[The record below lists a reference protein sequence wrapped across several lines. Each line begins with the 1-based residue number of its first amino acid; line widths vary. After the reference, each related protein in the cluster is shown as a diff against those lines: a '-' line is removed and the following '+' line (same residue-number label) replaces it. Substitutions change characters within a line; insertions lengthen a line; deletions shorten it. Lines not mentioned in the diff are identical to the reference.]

1 MCGFLGQIRANDF
14 VDKSKFNC
22 ALELISHRGPDAT
35 NIKPV
40 SEHAYFGH
48 HRLAI
53 LDLDQASN
61 QPFESS
67 CGNFLLIYNGEIYNY
82 IELRK
87 YLESQGANFRTK
99 SDTEVLLQGLIL
111 FGIDFVKKLEGMFSF
126 GFIDIQKKKL
136 ICARDAF
143 GIKPFYYEYNKG
155 GLVFSSEI
163 SPIKYL
169 TGQGQ
174 VNRRVLEDFLL
185 DGSYDHLGETFFSH
199 IKSLGSGEYIDYCLD
214 TNQYQVHKW
223 FINESTSINTSNYN
237 ETVLQTREILIDSVR
252 KHLRSDVPISLAL
265 SGGLDSS
272 GVTGI
277 VRHLF
282 PNLEIQT
289 FSYVPDD
296 VNISEENW
304 IDLVASHNNLESHK
318 VKFHYSKGIDDII
331 STVKAHQEPF
341 GSSSMVAQYK
351 VFESVKASGIKVTM
365 DGQGADELFCGYTG
379 YLSNTI
385 ITLLRQRRVTKL
397 IKILKVAIGHKGI
410 KFVLKAISLSG
421 IQVLPYEI
429 SNFIAR
435 YLQSRF
441 LLSCFYDDPSIG
453 SRTTILSLRM
463 NSRRLR
469 SYLNFATFDHGLPSL
484 LRHADR
490 NSMAHSIESRVPYL
504 HAPLFKYLSTI
515 PEVFLFGNQNRPK
528 GLLFDVLE
536 PFIPK
541 RLYNRSDKIG
551 FFADEWKLLH
561 NNTNDI
567 IDHFDNKLDLASL
580 NISRAKELVFRASK
594 DKNFYQPY
602 YWRIVIAVLWA
613 TYCNTNKRLR

>member
-1 MCGFLGQIRANDF
+1 MCGFLGQISANDF
-14 VDKSKFNC
+14 VDKSKFNS
-22 ALELISHRGPDAT
+22 ALELISYRGPDAA
-35 NIKPV
+35 NIKSL
-40 SEHAYFGH
+40 SENAYFGH

-67 CGNFLLIYNGEIYNY
+67 CGNFFLIYNGEIYNY

-87 YLESQGANFRTK
+87 YLEGQGANFRTK

-111 FGIDFVKKLEGMFSF
+111 FGIDFIKKLEGMFGF

-143 GIKPFYYEYNKG
+143 GIKPCYYEYYKG

-163 SPIKYL
+163 SPIRYL
-169 TGQGQ
+169 TGQGK
-174 VNRRVLEDFLL
+174 VNRKVLEDFLL

-199 IKSLGSGEYIDYCLD
+199 IKSLGSGEYLDYCLD
-214 TNQYQVHKW
+214 TNQYQIHKW
-223 FINESTSINTSNYN
+223 FLQEGTAINTLNYN
-237 ETVLQTREILIDSVR
+237 EAVLQTREILIDSVH

-282 PNLEIQT
+282 PNSEIQT
-289 FSYVPDD
+289 FSYVPED

-304 IDLVASHNNLESHK
+304 IDLVASHNNLESNK
-318 VKFHYSKGIDDII
+318 VKFQFSKGIDDII

-351 VFESVKASGIKVTM
+351 VFESVKASGIKVTL

-385 ITLLRQRRVTKL
+385 ISLLRQRRFSKL
-397 IKILKVAIGHKGI
+397 VKILKVAIGDKGI
-410 KFVLKAISLSG
+410 KFVLRAITMSG
-421 IQVLPYEI
+421 IQELPNEV

-435 YLQSRF
+435 YLHSRS
-441 LLSCFYDDPSIG
+441 LLSCFDDDPSIG
-453 SRTTILSLRM
+453 RRTTIPSLRM
-463 NSRRLR
+463 GSKGLR
-469 SYLNFATFDHGLPSL
+469 SSLNFATFNHGLPSL

-504 HAPLFKYLSTI
+504 HAPLFKYLNTI
-515 PEVFLFGNQNRPK
+515 PDEFLFGDKNRPK
-528 GLLFDVLE
+528 GLLFDVLK
-536 PFIPK
+536 PFIPEMLYK
-541 RLYNRSDKIG
+541 RREKIG
-551 FFADEWKLLH
+551 FFADEWVLLH

-567 IDHFDNKLDLASL
+567 IDHFDSKLNLSSL
-580 NISRAKELVFRASK
+580 NISRAKDSVFKASK
-594 DKNFYQPY
+594 DKNFYEPY
-602 YWRIVIAVLWA
+602 HWRIVIAVLWA
-613 TYCNTNKRLR
+613 TYCNSNN